1 MFLLNYFN
9 RSWQPWHVSSST
21 TSNTRNNIP
30 SPLTPNS
37 SRWFLRTLIRSK
49 FTSLRW
55 RSHTSREKAMA
66 GTWPSIRAMAVLSPS
81 DTVWRSCFLRCPGSG
96 WRWRKLADVSQVP
109 SGSVKAQEQRRI
121 GEKMLE
127 VFSQFL
133 LSYQGDPGELYE
145 CAGFSEFLKLSL
157 RDGSY
162 NPCTSSPSAESE
174 AEKHRLNV
182 NLPVTT

>member
-1 MFLLNYFN
+1 M
-9 RSWQPWHVSSST
+9 
-21 TSNTRNNIP
+21 
-30 SPLTPNS
+30 
-37 SRWFLRTLIRSK
+37 
-49 FTSLRW
+49 
-55 RSHTSREKAMA
+55 
-66 GTWPSIRAMAVLSPS
+66 
-81 DTVWRSCFLRCPGSG
+81 
-96 WRWRKLADVSQVP
+96 SQVP

-121 GEKMLE
+121 GEKMLDF
-127 VFSQFL
+127 FSQFL

-182 NLPVTT
+182 NLPVLRRHWSCVAPQHASRGYIGAIGILFGAVVGAICCVGAL